1 VITLKNPANLR
12 DFASEL
18 FTLRCSAIKSRSAV
32 ALKKGYG
39 GTSAKAQSRLRRDE
53 HIILR
58 KRLTQVLSVRCIFE
72 IASIKGE
79 TAMSLKDKL
88 EKLKENF
95 KTKIPPDAQ
104 EIMHRATE
112 DLKNSGIMDHTV
124 KVGDKA
130 PDFKLRNT
138 ENQDVSLSTLLA
150 KGPVVLTFYRGKW

>member
-1 VITLKNPANLR
+1 
-12 DFASEL
+12 
-18 FTLRCSAIKSRSAV
+18 
-32 ALKKGYG
+32 
-39 GTSAKAQSRLRRDE
+39 
-53 HIILR
+53 
-58 KRLTQVLSVRCIFE
+58 
-72 IASIKGE
+72 
-79 TAMSLKDKL
+79 MSLKDKL
-88 EKLKENF
+88 EKLKESF

-112 DLKNSGIMDHTV
+112 DLQNSGIMDHTV